1 METSCEQRE
10 LKGSRLFGYAFGVIG
25 QILPTALINSYL
37 FMFYTYTVGL
47 DSFIVNLATGIS
59 TLLNGILAPLFGYL
73 GDRKR
78 PGKFGKRKPFIFIPL
93 PLMLISFILLWMPPV
108 PNEGIT
114 APSTIFLFVFIITF
128 FIQYPML
135 RSAYLALMP
144 ELSTVQANRI
154 KISSYQALISIFGSV
169 LGILLPMILQSQLDN
184 PRNALYNTPDG
195 QFLMKFLPIIAIIF
209 AAIALFFT
217 IWTLLSADESFLI
230 NQPESCLPN
239 TEKRSIKEVFRSL
252 VSPFSDKNY
261 ALFLMATLLF
271 NAAMRILVKILA
283 PYLTFVLE
291 LQGNQF
297 NVFTFSLLPFA
308 GVGFVLWQKFI
319 KKRGLKKAYLN
330 STLLISAALFAA
342 TILYI
347 PLEKHILWGITYVLV
362 GLALTSMVAGYI
374 LPNPIIGQL
383 ADANRIKKADSQT
396 ANSGS
401 YFGTWLLILNVSNT
415 LGDLLLGGILSGN
428 ERNPLILKALFPITA
443 VLFFVSYLFVNKI
456 ILK

>member
-1 METSCEQRE
+1 MENSCEQRE
-10 LKGSRLFGYAFGVIG
+10 LKGSRLYGYAFGVIG

-59 TLLNGILAPLFGYL
+59 TLLNGMLAPVFGYL
-73 GDRKR
+73 GDRKK
-78 PGKFGKRKPFIFIPL
+78 PGKFGKRKPFILGPL
-93 PLMLISFILLWMPPV
+93 PLMLVSFILLWMPPV
-108 PNEGIT
+108 PSESVT
-114 APSTIFLFVFIITF
+114 TPSIIFLFVFIIAF

-144 ELSTVQANRI
+144 ELSTVQSNRI
-154 KISSYQALISIFGSV
+154 KISSFQALISIFGSV
-169 LGILLPMILQSQLDN
+169 LGILLPIILQSQLEN
-184 PRNALYNTPDG
+184 PRNALYNTADG
-195 QFLMKFLPIIAIIF
+195 QFLMRFLPIIAIIF

-217 IWTLLSADESFLI
+217 LWTIISADESYLKI
-230 NQPESCLPN
+230 QPDSCTP
-239 TEKRSIKEVFRSL
+239 TPEKKSLGQVFRSL
-252 VSPFSDKNY
+252 LSPFTDRNF
-261 ALFLMATLLF
+261 AIFLLATLLF

-297 NVFTFSLLPFA
+297 NIFTFSLLPFA
-308 GVGFVLWQKFI
+308 AVGFLFWQKFI
-319 KKRGLKKAYLN
+319 KKRGLKKSYLN
-330 STLLISAALFAA
+330 STLLISAALSAA
-342 TILYI
+342 ILLFI
-347 PLEKHILWGITYVLV
+347 PLEKQLVWALTYIFV

-383 ADANRIKKADSQT
+383 ADTTRLNATNSKT

-401 YFGTWLLILNVSNT
+401 YFGAWLLTLNVSNT

-428 ERNPLILKALFPITA
+428 ERNPIVLKALFPITA
-443 VLFFVSYLFVNKI
+443 VLFFISYLFIRKI
-456 ILK
+456 QLK